1 VGHQMNVKNNVNLED
16 EIYMEQP
23 NDFLI
28 HGQDSKVYKLD
39 KSLTLNKLLGKDRK
53 SSTKL

>member
-1 VGHQMNVKNNVNLED
+1 MNVKNNVNLED

-39 KSLTLNKLLGKDRK
+39 KSLTLNKLLGNDRE
-53 SSTKL
+53 SLTIL